1 MRMYLDCIPCIIHQA
16 LGAARMVSADPAV
29 HERVLRETLRW
40 AGEMNMNQPAPV
52 TVQRIHRLLR
62 ETTGAKDPYR
72 DAKEHQ
78 NRTALALLPELRRR
92 IEAAADPLTT
102 ALRVAIA
109 GNAID
114 MAANGNVTGLDV
126 RKAVTQALTEPVVEN
141 PGGFRSAVAE
151 AERIL
156 YLTDN
161 AGEIAFDRLL
171 IEQLIPTRVTVAV
184 RGSPVIND
192 ATMADARVV
201 GLPEIVEVI
210 DNGSD
215 APGTLLDD
223 CSPEFKRRFTEAD
236 LVLAKGQGN
245 YETLSDGPRDIFFLF
260 KVKCSVIAAHAGVPI
275 GTHVL
280 TRTNAGTTEWGV
292 AR

>member
-1 MRMYLDCIPCIIHQA
+1 MRVYLDCISCVIRQA

-62 ETTGAKDPYR
+62 ETTGVKDPYR

-78 NRTALALLPELRRR
+78 NRTALALLPELRCR

-102 ALRVAIA
+102 ALRVAVA

-114 MAANGNVTGLDV
+114 MGADGNVAGLDV

-141 PGGFRSAVAE
+141 PGGFRSAIAE

-171 IEQLIPTRVTVAV
+171 IEQLIPARVTVAV

-192 ATMADARVV
+192 ATVADARAT
-201 GLPEIVEVI
+201 GLPEIV
-210 DNGSD
+210 
-215 APGTLLDD
+215 
-223 CSPEFKRRFTEAD
+223 
-236 LVLAKGQGN
+236 
-245 YETLSDGPRDIFFLF
+245 
-260 KVKCSVIAAHAGVPI
+260 
-275 GTHVL
+275 
-280 TRTNAGTTEWGV
+280 
-292 AR
+292 